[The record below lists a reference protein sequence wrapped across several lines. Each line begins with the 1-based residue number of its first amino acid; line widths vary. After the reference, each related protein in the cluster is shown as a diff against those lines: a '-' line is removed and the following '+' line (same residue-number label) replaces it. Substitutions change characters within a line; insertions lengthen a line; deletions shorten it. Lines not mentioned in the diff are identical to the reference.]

1 MTAALVLVWFI
12 VGCWVLA
19 LGVGAL
25 AVLSMRRTRGSGVV

>member
-1 MTAALVLVWFI
+1 MTSPTLVLLWVI

-25 AVLSMRRTRGSGVV
+25 AVLSMRRTRQGVV